1 MDHAPL
7 GAGAAH
13 TGVRQVNVPR
23 EAAEAGRPGDLPVL
37 LPFAL
42 SRTPPAIRLRPAYAW
57 LLCGLAAIALPA
69 WAQAGAG
76 VPSALAV
83 IVKWAPL
90 LLTGFAFNV
99 AISLMAM
106 LLGTIAGTGLGI
118 AMLAEGPVLRRLA
131 WAVTQVFRNVPWL
144 VLLFFVMF
152 LVPFQVTVLGVRVPL
167 PDWIKATFGFSLPV
181 MANVAEIVRGAVR
194 SVPTT
199 QWEAAESLAFTRR
212 QILWRI
218 ILPQCAKRMLPPWMN
233 VYALIAMATVQA
245 SIVGVTEMLTLT
257 AQVHAAEGGRP
268 ELFAPLYGFALL
280 CFFLYCYPI
289 DRLTARLERRFETR

>member
-1 MDHAPL
+1 MSTPDPRGPGEAPP
-7 GAGAAH
+7 GA
-13 TGVRQVNVPR
+13 
-23 EAAEAGRPGDLPVL
+23 LPVL
-37 LPFAL
+37 LPFA
-42 SRTPPAIRLRPAYAW
+42 PPEDRAAARLRPAHLW
-57 LLCGLAAIALPA
+57 LLAGLAFVALPA
-69 WAQAGAG
+69 WAQGGAA
-76 VPSALAV
+76 ALSPLQVV
-83 IVKWAPL
+83 IKWAPL

-106 LLGTIAGTGLGI
+106 AIGTVAGIGLGL
-118 AMLAEGPVLRRLA
+118 AMLAEGRILPRLA
-131 WAVTQVFRNVPWL
+131 WCATQVFRNVPWL

-152 LVPFQVTVLGVRVPL
+152 LVPFQVTAFGIRVPL
-167 PDWIKATFGFSLPV
+167 PDWLKATFGFSLPV

-194 SVPTT
+194 SVPNT

-212 QILWRI
+212 QTMWRI

-280 CFFLYCYPI
+280 CFFFYCYPI
-289 DRLTARLERRFETR
+289 DRFTAALERRFETR

>member
-1 MDHAPL
+1 MSGD
-7 GAGAAH
+7 
-13 TGVRQVNVPR
+13 
-23 EAAEAGRPGDLPVL
+23 PGDDGALPVL
-37 LPFAL
+37 LPFRL
-42 SRTPPAIRLRPAYAW
+42 SRTRVPARLRPVHGW
-57 LLCGLAAIALPA
+57 LLCGLALLALPA
-69 WAQAGAG
+69 LAQGGSTAASPLE
-76 VPSALAV
+76 VV
-83 IVKWAPL
+83 IRWAPL
-90 LLTGFAFNV
+90 LLAGFAFNV

-106 LLGTIAGTGLGI
+106 LLGTLAGLGLGLC
-118 AMLAEGPVLRRLA
+118 MLSENPSLRKVA

-152 LVPFQVTVLGVRVPL
+152 LVPFQVTVFGLRVPL
-167 PDWIKATFGFSLPV
+167 PDWAKATAGFSLPV

-194 SVPTT
+194 SVPGT
-199 QWEAAESLAFTRR
+199 QWEAAESLAFSRR
-212 QILWRI
+212 QVLWRI
-218 ILPQCAKRMLPPWMN
+218 ILPQCVKRMLPPWMN

>member
-1 MDHAPL
+1 MS
-7 GAGAAH
+7 AADPDRSG
-13 TGVRQVNVPR
+13 T
-23 EAAEAGRPGDLPVL
+23 LPVL

-42 SRTPPAIRLRPAYAW
+42 SRTPAPLRLRRTHGW
-57 LLCGLAAIALPA
+57 LLCGLAVLALPA
-69 WAQAGAG
+69 WAQGGAATLSPLE
-76 VPSALAV
+76 VV
-83 IVKWAPL
+83 IRWAPL

-99 AISLMAM
+99 AISLVAMAI
-106 LLGTIAGTGLGI
+106 GTLSGIGLGL
-118 AMLAEGPVLRRLA
+118 AMLAESRVLSSVA
-131 WAVTQVFRNVPWL
+131 WCVTQVFRNVPWL

-152 LVPFQVTVLGVRVPL
+152 LVPFQVTVWGVRVPL
-167 PDWIKATFGFSLPV
+167 PDWVKATFGFSLPV

-194 SVPTT
+194 SVPRT

-212 QILWRI
+212 QTLWRI
-218 ILPQCAKRMLPPWMN
+218 ILPQCVKRMLPPWMN
-233 VYALIAMATVQA
+233 VYSLIAMATVQA

>member
-1 MDHAPL
+1 MSAPDPS
-7 GAGAAH
+7 
-13 TGVRQVNVPR
+13 RR
-23 EAAEAGRPGDLPVL
+23 GDLPVL

-42 SRTPPAIRLRPAYAW
+42 ADHRPAARLRPAHLW
-57 LLCGLAAIALPA
+57 LLTGLALVALPA
-69 WAQAGAG
+69 WAQGG
-76 VPSALAV
+76 SAALSPLEVV
-83 IVKWAPL
+83 IKWAPL

-106 LLGTIAGTGLGI
+106 AIGTVAGIGLGL
-118 AMLAEGPVLRRLA
+118 AMLAEGRILPRLA
-131 WAVTQVFRNVPWL
+131 WCATQVFRNVPWL

-152 LVPFQVTVLGVRVPL
+152 LVPFQITVLGVRVPL
-167 PDWIKATFGFSLPV
+167 PDWVKATFGFSLPV

-194 SVPTT
+194 SVPNT

-212 QILWRI
+212 QTLWRI

-233 VYALIAMATVQA
+233 VYSLIAMATVQA

-268 ELFAPLYGFALL
+268 ELFAPLYGFALM
-280 CFFLYCYPI
+280 CFFVYCYPI

>member
-1 MDHAPL
+1 MSAPDPN
-7 GAGAAH
+7 
-13 TGVRQVNVPR
+13 RR
-23 EAAEAGRPGDLPVL
+23 GDLPVL

-42 SRTPPAIRLRPAYAW
+42 AGHRPAARLRPAHLW
-57 LLCGLAAIALPA
+57 LLSGLALVAVPA
-69 WAQAGAG
+69 WAQGGAA
-76 VPSALAV
+76 ALSPLEVV
-83 IVKWAPL
+83 IKWAPL

-106 LLGTIAGTGLGI
+106 AIGTVAGIGLGL
-118 AMLAEGPVLRRLA
+118 AMMAEGRVLPRLA
-131 WAVTQVFRNVPWL
+131 WCATQVFRNVPWL

-152 LVPFQVTVLGVRVPL
+152 LVPFQITVFGVRVPL
-167 PDWIKATFGFSLPV
+167 PDWVKATFGFSLPV

-194 SVPTT
+194 SVPNT
-199 QWEAAESLAFTRR
+199 QWEAAESLAFSRR
-212 QILWRI
+212 QTLWRI

-233 VYALIAMATVQA
+233 VYSLIAMATVQA

-268 ELFAPLYGFALL
+268 ELFAPLYGFALM
-280 CFFLYCYPI
+280 CFFVYCYPI

>member
-1 MDHAPL
+1 MRAPPPS
-7 GAGAAH
+7 AS
-13 TGVRQVNVPR
+13 
-23 EAAEAGRPGDLPVL
+23 DLPVL
-37 LPFAL
+37 LPFRVSRTRTRFAL
-42 SRTPPAIRLRPAYAW
+42 SPAQGWLVGAW
-57 LLCGLAAIALPA
+57 LAGLVLVAPA
-69 WAQAGAG
+69 FAQGAD
-76 VPSALAV
+76 AV
-83 IVKWAPL
+83 LSPLQVVLRWAPL

-99 AISLMAM
+99 VISLVAM
-106 LLGTIAGTGLGI
+106 LLGTGAGLGLG
-118 AMLAEGPVLRRLA
+118 LALVSEGPVLRRIA
-131 WAVTQVFRNVPWL
+131 WGVTQFFRNVPWL

-152 LVPFQVTVLGVRVPL
+152 LVPFQVTVFGLRVPL
-167 PDWIKATFGFSLPV
+167 PDWVKATVGFALPV

-194 SVPTT
+194 SVPAT

-212 QILWRI
+212 QTLFRI
-218 ILPQCAKRMLPPWMN
+218 ILPQCLKRMLPPWMN

-289 DRLTARLERRFETR
+289 DRLTARLERRFETA

>member
-1 MDHAPL
+1 
-7 GAGAAH
+7 
-13 TGVRQVNVPR
+13 VRPPQT
-23 EAAEAGRPGDLPVL
+23 ASDLPVL
-37 LPFAL
+37 LPFRV
-42 SRTPPAIRLRPAYAW
+42 SRTRARFAVGPVRAG
-57 LLCGLAAIALPA
+57 LLGAGLAGLVLVAPA
-69 WAQAGAG
+69 FAQG
-76 VPSALAV
+76 PDAV
-83 IVKWAPL
+83 LSPFQVVLRWAPL
-90 LLTGFAFNV
+90 LLTGFALNV
-99 AISLMAM
+99 AISLIAM
-106 LLGTIAGTGLGI
+106 LLGTAAGVGLG
-118 AMLAEGPVLRRLA
+118 LGLLSEGPILRRIA
-131 WAVTQVFRNVPWL
+131 WALTQFFRNVPWL

-167 PDWIKATFGFSLPV
+167 PDWIKATVGFALPV

-194 SVPTT
+194 SVPAA

-212 QILWRI
+212 QTLFRI
-218 ILPQCAKRMLPPWMN
+218 ILPQCLKRMLPPWMN

-289 DRLTARLERRFETR
+289 DRLTARLERRFETA

>member
-1 MDHAPL
+1 MSAPDSQ
-7 GAGAAH
+7 G
-13 TGVRQVNVPR
+13 R
-23 EAAEAGRPGDLPVL
+23 RPGDLPVL

-42 SRTPPAIRLRPAYAW
+42 PKDRAASRLRPAHLW
-57 LLCGLAAIALPA
+57 LLAGLALVAVPA
-69 WAQAGAG
+69 WAQGGAA
-76 VPSALAV
+76 ALSPLEVV
-83 IVKWAPL
+83 IKWAPL

-106 LLGTIAGTGLGI
+106 AIGTVAGIGLGL
-118 AMLAEGPVLRRLA
+118 AMLAEGRILPRLA
-131 WAVTQVFRNVPWL
+131 WCATQVFRNVPWL

-152 LVPFQVTVLGVRVPL
+152 LVPFQVTVFGLRVPL
-167 PDWIKATFGFSLPV
+167 PDWVKATFGFSLPV

-194 SVPTT
+194 SVPNT

-212 QILWRI
+212 QTMWRI

-233 VYALIAMATVQA
+233 VYSLIAMATVQA

-257 AQVHAAEGGRP
+257 AQVHAAEGGRT

-289 DRLTARLERRFETR
+289 DRFAAALERRFETR